1 MNTNAGNGGQLAA
14 RRKPR
19 AAVHAGD
26 AAGRFGLWLG
36 QAALPFML
44 VAYLGF
50 RGGGFDE
57 IVRSEVGIAAWWI
70 LLLGAAVG
78 VLPSARLGRG
88 AWIALGLLAAFA
100 AWTGLAIG
108 WSESAERSLAELGRV
123 AALLGV
129 FALALSVQGP
139 AGLRRA
145 IGAVGA
151 AIVLVSGIA
160 LLSRLHPAWFPD
172 LELPELIP
180 GAQSRLHYPID
191 YWNGL
196 AAFAAIGV
204 PLLLTIATAARGVAL
219 RALATALVPALAL
232 TIFFTLSRGG
242 AGAAAIGV
250 AVLLALH
257 PRRVALLGQVLVAGV
272 GSAILIGA
280 ASQRDALVDGLL
292 TQQAADQGNEMLA
305 MAVVVCAGVG
315 LVAAALEIAGRHGIG
330 PTIRIR
336 ASRSRLAIGGGALAI
351 VVLIAALA
359 AGVPGELS
367 DRWEEFKEPTFTS
380 EGANRFDAA
389 SGSGRYQYW
398 ESALDAGAS
407 EPLLGIG
414 PGTFEFW
421 EARNGSL
428 PGFVRDAHSLYLES
442 FGELGIVGLL
452 LILGVV
458 GAPFVVGIRRLRASR
473 ADDRVLLAGA
483 LGACAVFA
491 AAAAIDWA
499 WELTVLPVAFLLLA
513 AAIVARPSPDT
524 APGAEDG
531 TAPRLARFVL
541 PALAVAGGIAIL
553 IPLAGSEALRNSQAS
568 VAAQN
573 LPGALGDARTAS
585 DIEPLAATPNLQ
597 QALVLELQGD
607 LDGAVAAARQ
617 ATEDEPT
624 NWRNWLVLSRLEAKN
639 GNAEESVAAYREARD
654 LNPRAP
660 LFNR

>member
-1 MNTNAGNGGQLAA
+1 ML
-14 RRKPR
+14 
-19 AAVHAGD
+19 AGD

-36 QAALPFML
+36 QAGLPFLL
-44 VAYLGF
+44 VAYLGL

-70 LLLGAAVG
+70 VLLGAAVG
-78 VLPSARLGRG
+78 VLPLARLGRG
-88 AWIALGLLAAFA
+88 AWIALGLFAAFA
-100 AWTGLAIG
+100 AWTGLAVG
-108 WSESAERSLAELGRV
+108 WSESAERSLDELGRV
-123 AALLGV
+123 AALLAV
-129 FALALSVQGP
+129 FALALSVQGA

-145 IGAVGA
+145 VGAVGA
-151 AIVLVSGIA
+151 AIALVSGVA

-172 LELPELIP
+172 LELPELLP
-180 GAQSRLHYPID
+180 GGQSRLHYPLD

-196 AAFAAIGV
+196 AAFAAIGI
-204 PLLLTIATAARGVAL
+204 PLLLTLATAARSVAI

-242 AGAAAIGV
+242 AAEAVIGL
-250 AVLLALH
+250 AVLFAIH
-257 PRRVALLGQVLVAGV
+257 PRRLTLLGPALAAGA
-272 GSAILIGA
+272 GSAILIAA

-305 MAVVVCAGVG
+305 MAIVVCLGVG
-315 LVAAALEIAGRHGIG
+315 LIAAALAIAERHGIG
-330 PTIRIR
+330 PTIRV
-336 ASRSRLAIGGGALAI
+336 SRSRVAAGAGVLAI
-351 VVLIAALA
+351 VALVAALA

-367 DRWEEFKEPTFTS
+367 DRWDEFKDPTFAS

-389 SGSGRYQYW
+389 SGSGRYQLW
-398 ESALDAGAS
+398 DSALDAGAS

-428 PGFVRDAHSLYLES
+428 PGFARDAHSLYFET
-442 FGELGIVGLL
+442 FGELGIIGLL

-458 GAPFVVGIRRLRASR
+458 AAPFVVGIRRLRTAR
-473 ADDRVLLAGA
+473 AGGRMLLAGA
-483 LGACAVFA
+483 LGACAAFA

-513 AAIVARPSPDT
+513 AAVVARPSRDEVT
-524 APGAEDG
+524 RTEGGIAPG
-531 TAPRLARFVL
+531 LARFVL

-553 IPLAGSEALRNSQAS
+553 IPMAGSEAIRDSQAS
-568 VAAQN
+568 VTAQN
-573 LPGALGDARTAS
+573 LPGALGDARTAG
-585 DIEPLAATPNLQ
+585 DIEPFSASPSLQ

-607 LDGAVAAARQ
+607 VDGAVAAARQ

-624 NWRNWLVLSRLEAKN
+624 NWRTWLVLSRLEAKN
-639 GNAEESVAAYREARD
+639 DNPAESVAAYREARD
-654 LNPRAP
+654 LNPNSP
-660 LFNR
+660 LFDR